1 MYRIIAIRT
10 YLVVGLLSVL
20 SWVGCQRQR
29 EIDEPEARSEIQFHA
44 FVNQQLK
51 GADETLSSLAKSG
64 FNIRAYGQGQLYF
77 EDRVTATDPS
87 AGTGVWNTASTH
99 IWPSYE
105 LDFIGYNG
113 LGNYGTFDLETTN
126 KSIKLITPE
135 QVEKQVD
142 LLVARTKGRVAEHGT
157 DGVPLY
163 FRHLLSQLSVQAMNS
178 NEAYKVEVVGVKI
191 ARIRSKATLTLP
203 TEIKL
208 SEELTSYTDLSTPK
222 SFGLATPEVIT
233 LGETPQWIGNSAKGN
248 FMLIPQPITAWN
260 RAEQAG
266 GATDN
271 EGTYLGLLLR
281 ITTPA
286 GAQYYPLEEGKY
298 AYATV
303 PLSLPEG
310 LKPGMHYMA
319 TLDFS
324 KGAGYQEPE
333 LGKGVPTDLPAGVEV
348 STRPWGGMEKPG
360 EPILGGAIGF
370 EISLEPWK
378 EKGIDLQLE
387 ADQRKP
393 ITMQYGS
400 KRMEFSIPKEATEL
414 KESDIPEVKMPG
426 RKFIR
431 WEDGKGNPIT
441 FPYHLTSDFVLTA
454 KLESYYATLVVTQGF
469 QFKNDQTTNNK
480 RLELT
485 EEGYLPVSPEL
496 EPVKGTIFKPQ
507 DPRGFVGWT
516 KDTHPTINSEV
527 VSMETVFDSDVELYA
542 ILTSGVFSSTTG
554 SELFYVPGTGGTRPE
569 HFTFK
574 GGVSTARS
582 TLRSTPEGIKI
593 QNLYVAKHPITQAEY
608 QKVMGSKPSYFSDP
622 DQSRFAGNN
631 FKGVL
636 RANAGERPVE
646 SVTWMDA
653 IHFCNQ
659 LSEKDGLT
667 PVYTITGDTPEQ
679 VTRDPNA
686 NGYRLPTEAE
696 WIWIATAASGAND
709 TNIAQKSNIGSV
721 LFGNFAWFR
730 DNAMLGAQTNLNPKV
745 WQAFTNPEYGTK
757 PVGGKKP
764 NELGIYDMSGNVWEW
779 VEDWYGER
787 TYERD
792 NGPASGTYKV
802 LKGGSF
808 HARKEF
814 LKVDYRKKHLPDR
827 TNKLIGFRIV
837 RNVKTTN

>member
-20 SWVGCQRQR
+20 SCVGCQRQR

-44 FVNQQLK
+44 FVSQQLK
-51 GADETLSSLAKSG
+51 GADETLSTLAKSG

-77 EDRVTATDPS
+77 KDRVTATDAS
-87 AGTGVWNTASTH
+87 AGSGVWNTASTH
-99 IWPSYE
+99 MWPSYE

-113 LGNYGTFDLETTN
+113 LGDYGTLDLEATN
-126 KSIKLITPE
+126 KSIKLSTPE

-163 FRHLLSQLSVQAMNS
+163 FKHILSQLSVQAKNS
-178 NEAYKVEVVGVKI
+178 NEAYKVEVAGVKI
-191 ARIRSKATLTLP
+191 ARIPSQATFTLP
-203 TEIKL
+203 TEIKM

-222 SFGLATPEVIT
+222 SFGLATPKVIT

-348 STRPWGGMEKPG
+348 STRPWGGKEKPG

-400 KRMEFSIPKEATEL
+400 LRMEFSIPKEATEL

-485 EEGYLPVSPEL
+485 EEGYLPVLPEL

-527 VSMETVFDSDVELYA
+527 VSMETVFDSNVELYA

-582 TLRSTPEGIKI
+582 TLRSTLEGIKI

-608 QKVMGSKPSYFSDP
+608 QKVMGSNPSYFSDP

-653 IHFCNQ
+653 IRFCNQ
-659 LSEKDGLT
+659 LSKKDGLT
-667 PVYTITGDTPEQ
+667 PVYTIMGDTPEQ

>member
-51 GADETLSSLAKSG
+51 GADETLSTLAKSG

-77 EDRVTATDPS
+77 KDRVTATDPS

-142 LLVARTKGRVAEHGT
+142 LLVAHTKGRVAEHGT
-157 DGVPLY
+157 EGVPLY
-163 FRHLLSQLSVQAMNS
+163 FKHILSQLSVQAKNS
-178 NEAYKVEVVGVKI
+178 NEAYKVEVAGVKI
-191 ARIRSKATLTLP
+191 ARIRSQATLTLP

-248 FMLIPQPITAWN
+248 FMLIPQPITPWN

-281 ITTPA
+281 ITTSA

-298 AYATV
+298 AYAV
-303 PLSLPEG
+303 IPLSLPEG

-324 KGAGYQEPE
+324 QGAGYQEPE

-348 STRPWGGMEKPG
+348 STRPWARMEKPG
-360 EPILGGAIGF
+360 KPILGGVIGF
-370 EISLEPWK
+370 EISVKPWI

-426 RKFIR
+426 RKLIR
-431 WEDGKGNPIT
+431 WEDGKGQAIT
-441 FPYHLTSDFVLTA
+441 FPYPLTNDFVLTA
-454 KLESYYATLVVTQGF
+454 KLESYYATLVLPRNF
-469 QFKNDQTTNNK
+469 QFKSDQWNINK
-480 RLELT
+480 VLELT
-485 EEGYLPVSPEL
+485 EEGCLPELPEL
-496 EPVKGTIFKPQ
+496 EPVNGATLNPQ
-507 DPRGFVGWT
+507 DPWGFVGWT
-516 KDTHPTINSEV
+516 KDAYPTIDSEV
-527 VSMETVFDSDVELYA
+527 VSMETVFDSDVELHA
-542 ILTSGVFSSTTG
+542 ILTSGVFSNTTG

-569 HFTFK
+569 YFTFK

-608 QKVMGSKPSYFSDP
+608 QQVMGSNPSYFTDP
-622 DQSRFAGNN
+622 DRSRFAGNN
-631 FKGVL
+631 FKGVI

-709 TNIAQKSNIGSV
+709 TNIAQKSNIGLV
-721 LFGNFAWFR
+721 RFGNFAWFR
-730 DNAMLGAQTNLNPKV
+730 DNAMLGAQANLNPKV

-808 HARKEF
+808 HSNKEF

>member
-10 YLVVGLLSVL
+10 YLVVELLSVL
-20 SWVGCQRQR
+20 SCVGCQRQR

-51 GADETLSSLAKSG
+51 GADETPSTLAKSG
-64 FNIRAYGQGQLYF
+64 FNIQAYGQGQLYF
-77 EDRVTATDPS
+77 KDRVTATDAS
-87 AGTGVWNTASTH
+87 ASSGVWNTASTH
-99 IWPSYE
+99 MWPSYE

-113 LGNYGTFDLETTN
+113 LGDYGTLDLEATN
-126 KSIKLITPE
+126 KSIKLSTPE

-157 DGVPLY
+157 EGVPLY
-163 FRHLLSQLSVQAMNS
+163 FKHLLSQLSVQAKNS
-178 NEAYKVEVVGVKI
+178 NEAYKVEVAGVKI

-248 FMLIPQPITAWN
+248 FMLIPQPITPWN

-266 GATDN
+266 EATDN

-324 KGAGYQEPE
+324 KGAGYQEPQ

-348 STRPWGGMEKPG
+348 STRPWGGKEKPG

-485 EEGYLPVSPEL
+485 EEGYLPVLPEL

-527 VSMETVFDSDVELYA
+527 VSMETVFDSNVELYA

-608 QKVMGSKPSYFSDP
+608 QLVMGSNPSYFTDP

-659 LSEKDGLT
+659 LSKKDGLT

-787 TYERD
+787 TYEHD

>member
-10 YLVVGLLSVL
+10 YLVAGLLSVL

-51 GADETLSSLAKSG
+51 GADETLSTLAKSG
-64 FNIRAYGQGQLYF
+64 FNIRSYGQGQLYF
-77 EDRVTATDPS
+77 EDRVTATDAS
-87 AGTGVWNTASTH
+87 ASSGVWNTASTH

-126 KSIKLITPE
+126 KSIKLSTPE

-163 FRHLLSQLSVQAMNS
+163 FKHLLSQLSVQAKNS
-178 NEAYKVEVVGVKI
+178 NEAYKVEVAGVKI
-191 ARIRSKATLTLP
+191 ARIPSQATFTLP

-208 SEELTSYTDLSTPK
+208 SEELTNYTDLSTPK
-222 SFGLATPEVIT
+222 SFGLATPKVIT
-233 LGETPQWIGNSAKGN
+233 LGDTPQWIGNSAKGN

-298 AYATV
+298 AYAAV

-324 KGAGYQEPE
+324 KGAGYQEPQ

-360 EPILGGAIGF
+360 KPILGGAIGF

-400 KRMEFSIPKEATEL
+400 LRMEFSLPKKATEL
-414 KESDIPEVKMPG
+414 KESDIPKVKMPG

-441 FPYHLTSDFVLTA
+441 FPYPLTRDFVLTA
-454 KLESYYATLVVTQGF
+454 KLESYYATLVLPRNF
-469 QFKNDQTTNNK
+469 QFKSDQWNINK
-480 RLELT
+480 VLELT
-485 EEGYLPVSPEL
+485 EEGCLPELPEL
-496 EPVKGTIFKPQ
+496 EPVNGATLNPQ
-507 DPRGFVGWT
+507 DPWGFVGWS
-516 KDTHPTINSEV
+516 KDSYPTIDSEV
-527 VSMETVFDSDVELYA
+527 VSMETVFDSDVELHA
-542 ILTSGVFSSTTG
+542 ILTSGVFSNTTG

-569 HFTFK
+569 YFTFK

-608 QKVMGSKPSYFSDP
+608 QQVMGSNPSYFTDP
-622 DQSRFAGNN
+622 DRSRFAGNN
-631 FKGVL
+631 FKGVI

-659 LSEKDGLT
+659 LSKKDGLT

-709 TNIAQKSNIGSV
+709 TNIAQKSNIGLV
-721 LFGNFAWFR
+721 RFGNFAWFR
-730 DNAMLGAQTNLNPKV
+730 DNAMREALNNLKT
-745 WQAFTNPEYGTK
+745 WQAFTKPEYGTR

-787 TYERD
+787 TYEHD